1 MPTSLLMQYI
11 KITKLLMEY
20 GPQTISQISSF
31 FRDLSSVDL
40 ERALDFLTESKI
52 ITRES
57 TNVNLSYAITESGIG
72 VLTFFKVK
80 PSRPTIKLKR

>member
-57 TNVNLSYAITESGIG
+57 TNVNLSYAITENGIG

-80 PSRPTIKLKR
+80 PSRQTIKLKR